1 MKRKVRKMI
10 IGIRM
15 KIYSLLMA
23 STGISSLDTGLSKLK
38 TLTIGVIAGIGVV
51 IVGWG
56 GFELGTALFQ
66 HDTSQIPNA
75 IKKIVA
81 GVVMIGVGALVG
93 LFS

>member
-1 MKRKVRKMI
+1 MI
-10 IGIRM
+10 TSLFM
-15 KIYSLLMA
+15 KINNLMMA
-23 STGISSLDTGLSKLK
+23 GGTGISSLDTGLSKLK
-38 TLTIGVIAGIGVV
+38 TLTVGVVAGIGVV

-81 GVVMIGVGALVG
+81 GVVMIGVGALIG
-93 LFS
+93 LFT